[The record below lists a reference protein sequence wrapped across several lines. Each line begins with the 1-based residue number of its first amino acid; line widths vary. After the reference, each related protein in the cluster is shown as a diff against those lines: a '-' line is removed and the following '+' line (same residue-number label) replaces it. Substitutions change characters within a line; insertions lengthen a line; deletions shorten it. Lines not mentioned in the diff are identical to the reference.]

1 MKAQSRST
9 TIALYAV
16 AALLLANLVA
26 VLAKDNTPTLLPVA
40 FAQQQQGQNRQ
51 APIAGG
57 AGLFV
62 MPAQLSG
69 NTWGCYLMD
78 VDRGTL
84 CVYQFLPG
92 ARQLQFVASRN
103 FAQDTRL
110 SNFNT
115 SPTPTEI
122 QELVNK
128 QDQAIRTGAAAPGAD
143 QPKDNNP

>member
-1 MKAQSRST
+1 MKAPSRST
-9 TIALYAV
+9 TIALYAI

-26 VLAKDNTPTLLPVA
+26 ILAKDTTPTLLPVA
-40 FAQQQQGQNRQ
+40 FAQQQGQNRQ

-92 ARQLQFVASRN
+92 ARQLQFVASRS

-110 SNFNT
+110 ANFNT
-115 SPTPTEI
+115 TPTPTEI
-122 QELVNK
+122 QDLVNK
-128 QDQAIRTGAAAPGAD
+128 QDQATRTGAAAPGAE
-143 QPKDNNP
+143 QPTDNNP

>member
-1 MKAQSRST
+1 MKLQSRSN
-9 TIALYAV
+9 TIALYAI

-26 VLAKDNTPTLLPVA
+26 VLAKDDAPALLPAA
-40 FAQQQQGQNRQ
+40 FAQQDGRQ

-57 AGLFV
+57 AGRFV

-110 SNFNT
+110 ANFNT
-115 SPTPTEI
+115 TPAPHEI
-122 QELVNK
+122 QDLVNK
-128 QDQAIRTGAAAPGAD
+128 QDQGNRAGAAAPD
-143 QPKDNNP
+143 VDVPKVNNP

>member
-1 MKAQSRST
+1 MKAKPHPT
-9 TIALYAV
+9 TVVLYAI

-26 VLAKDNTPTLLPVA
+26 ILAKDNAPSLLPVA
-40 FAQQQQGQNRQ
+40 FGQDPQQNRQ

-92 ARQLQFVASRN
+92 ARQLQFVASRS
-103 FAQDTRL
+103 FEQDTRL
-110 SNFNT
+110 ANFNT
-115 SPTPTEI
+115 TPAPHEV
-122 QELVNK
+122 QDLVNK
-128 QDQAIRTGAAAPGAD
+128 QDRGNRTGIAAPGLD
-143 QPKDNNP
+143 QPEVNNP

>member
-1 MKAQSRST
+1 MKPQSRST
-9 TIALYAV
+9 NIALYAI
-16 AALLLANLVA
+16 ATLLLANLVA
-26 VLAKDNTPTLLPVA
+26 LLAKDSAPSLLPVA
-40 FAQQQQGQNRQ
+40 FAQDAQQNRQ

-69 NTWGCYLMD
+69 NTWGAYLMD

-92 ARQLQFVASRN
+92 ARQLQFVASRS

-110 SNFNT
+110 ANFNT
-115 SPTPTEI
+115 TPAPHEI
-122 QELVNK
+122 QDLVNK
-128 QDQAIRTGAAAPGAD
+128 QNQGNRTGAAAPDAVI
-143 QPKDNNP
+143 PKDNP